1 MRHTVA
7 RTARS
12 SDAGE
17 GRLREPAQA
26 DAAAAGTSAHA
37 TVAATMHRVRCR
49 AMGVGGRTFAD
60 DALIRADPRILPDLG
75 MLETR
80 WALIAP
86 PGISYR
92 VGRIEP

>member
-12 SDAGE
+12 IDAGE
-17 GRLREPAQA
+17 GRLREPVQA

-49 AMGVGGRTFAD
+49 AMGWGDWTFAD
-60 DALIRADPRILPDLG
+60 DALIRSDPRILPDSREEG
-75 MLETR
+75 HPD
-80 WALIAP
+80 A
-86 PGISYR
+86 PGISDR